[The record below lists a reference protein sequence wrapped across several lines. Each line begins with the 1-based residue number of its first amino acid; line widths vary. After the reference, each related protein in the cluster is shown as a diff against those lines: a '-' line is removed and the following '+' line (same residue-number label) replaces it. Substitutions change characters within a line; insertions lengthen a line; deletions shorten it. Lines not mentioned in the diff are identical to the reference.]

1 MITLYGRDM
10 ADSNAHTSLGLPL
23 VVAGGGG
30 AGQLSGGRHIH
41 YGDGTPLTNLYVS
54 LLGKLGVPT
63 EVIGDSTG
71 ALPE

>member
-1 MITLYGRDM
+1 MIALYGRGM

-23 VVAGGGG
+23 VVAGGG

-54 LLGKLGVPT
+54 LLGKLGAPT

-71 ALPE
+71 GSSE